1 MTPKWHDGAVSELRY
16 AGTPVVWR
24 VSDDRHVPRHVQACA
39 LVAQCADVSAVS
51 VRLARNAAGAPR
63 VLSPAGWHIGLA
75 GRGGWTLI
83 GAATRPIAV
92 DREMADGAAPLWDM
106 LSETEVAALRALDP
120 AEQSRAWLRRWTIKE
135 AHAKLIGE
143 PRRLA
148 PETIET
154 QILDSARATA
164 TCEGRSR
171 CWTRD
176 TGDALD
182 TVALWEDAA

>member
-1 MTPKWHDGAVSELRY
+1 MTPLWHDGAVSALRY

-24 VSDDRHVPRHVQACA
+24 VADDRSTPRHAHASA
-39 LVAQCADVSAVS
+39 LLAHCADVPADT
-51 VRLARNAAGAPR
+51 VRLARSAAGAPR
-63 VLSPAGWHIGLA
+63 VLSPPGWYIGFA
-75 GRGGWTLI
+75 GRGGWSLV

-92 DREMADGAAPLWDM
+92 DRETVDGAAPLWDM
-106 LSETEVAALRALDP
+106 LSATEVAALRALDS
-120 AEQSRAWLRRWTIKE
+120 AEQPRAWLRRWTIKE

-154 QILDSARATA
+154 QLLDPVRATA
-164 TCEGRSR
+164 TCEGRSH

-176 TGDALD
+176 TGKAID
-182 TVALWEDAA
+182 TVALWEDDA